1 MTTTAPQTAPTANGN
16 SFVPSSLER
25 KDTDRREQ
33 YRRNLA
39 FYNGDHW
46 PGRARG
52 RERRLTF
59 NYARAAVEKIT
70 SYLLGDIRSTVPPA
84 GSSQEEQDRARSTEG
99 LLTDIAE
106 ANSLDQLDF
115 DTEIDT
121 AVLGDGAYK
130 ITWDEDHGSV
140 RITAPDVQGLYC
152 WWAGD
157 DVNRIRRVASR
168 YDLHPDEAYE
178 LHGIKPPANLRAGGS
193 GRGRTTITEVWDEKT
208 FQLWAGDALVRDEPN
223 PYGLIPF
230 VVYPNIRAPKQFW
243 GVSDIPALMEPVR
256 ELNRALSQL
265 STILELS
272 GNPIAVLEN
281 VDQSQD
287 IAIQPGAVWELPDR
301 ARAYLLDLL
310 QGGGVQLHIDYVNAI
325 YRTLHD
331 LSETPQIAFGD
342 NRQGLSGVALEME
355 LHPLLQKL
363 RRKRLIRSAAF
374 RRRNEIAL
382 RIHEQKTGERLAP
395 YRTAIEW
402 GAILPQ
408 DQAQVARQEIELVA
422 SGLHSKRTAMARFG
436 IADPDGELARIE
448 SEQTSFDIGSR
459 AEADS
464 G

>member
-1 MTTTAPQTAPTANGN
+1 MTTSLNGRTQGG
-16 SFVPSSLER
+16 SVFVPSAL
-25 KDTDRREQ
+25 DRRDTERRER
-33 YRRNLA
+33 YRRNLS
-39 FYNGDHW
+39 FYNGKHW

-59 NYARAAVEKIT
+59 NYAKAAVEKVT
-70 SYLLGDIRSTVPPA
+70 SYLLADIRSTVPPLDA
-84 GSSQEEQDRARSTEG
+84 SPEEQERARRAER
-99 LLTDIAE
+99 LLADIAE
-106 ANSLDQLDF
+106 TNSLDQLDF

-130 ITWDEDHGSV
+130 ITWDDERGGI
-140 RITAPDVQGLYC
+140 RITTPDVQGLHC
-152 WWAGD
+152 WWVGD

-168 YDLHPDEAYE
+168 YTLDADEARE
-178 LHGIKPPANLRAGGS
+178 LHGVRPPARGGKAQS
-193 GRGRTTITEVWDEKT
+193 HVTITEVWSESR
-208 FQLWAGDALVRDEPN
+208 FQLWAGDALARDEAN

-243 GVSDIPALMEPVR
+243 GVSDIPAMVEPIR

-265 STILELS
+265 SMILELS

-301 ARAYLLDLL
+301 AKAYLLDLL

-325 YRTLHD
+325 YRALHD
-331 LSETPQIAFGD
+331 LSETPRIAFGD

-355 LHPLLQKL
+355 LHPLLHKL
-363 RRKRLIRSAAF
+363 RRKRLIRAAAY
-374 RRRNEIAL
+374 RKRNEIAL
-382 RIHEQKTGERLAP
+382 RIYEQKTGESFAP
-395 YRTAIEW
+395 YRTSIEW

-408 DQAQVARQEIELVA
+408 DQGHIARQEIELVKN
-422 SGLHSKRTAMARFG
+422 GLRSKRTAMARFG
-436 IADPDGELARIE
+436 VSDPEAELALIRGE
-448 SEQTSFDIGSR
+448 ETEPV
-459 AEADS
+459 AE

>member
-1 MTTTAPQTAPTANGN
+1 MTMPSTPSSGNGPAADHAA
-16 SFVPSSLER
+16 FPPSSL
-25 KDTDRREQ
+25 DRRDAERRER

-39 FYNGDHW
+39 FYSGDHW

-70 SYLLGDIRSTVPPA
+70 SYLMADVRSTVPPTN
-84 GSSQEEQDRARSTEG
+84 SSAEEQERARRAEA
-99 LLTDIAE
+99 LLAEIAE

-130 ITWDEDHGSV
+130 VTWDDEHGSV
-140 RITAPDVQGLYC
+140 RITAPDVQGLHC
-152 WWAGD
+152 WWVGD
-157 DVNRIRRVASR
+157 DVNHIRRIASR
-168 YDLHPDEAYE
+168 YALDADEARDLH
-178 LHGIKPPANLRAGGS
+178 GVRPAPRGGQGQ
-193 GRGRTTITEVWDEKT
+193 GRVTITEVWDEKR
-208 FQLWAGDALVRDEPN
+208 FQLWAGDTRVRDEAN

-243 GVSDIPALMEPVR
+243 GVSDIPAMVEPIR

-325 YRTLHD
+325 YRALHD
-331 LSETPQIAFGD
+331 LSETPRIAFGD
-342 NRQGLSGVALEME
+342 NRAALSGVALEME
-355 LHPLLQKL
+355 LHPLLHKL
-363 RRKRLIRSAAF
+363 RRKRLIRAAAY
-374 RRRNEIAL
+374 RRRNEIAM
-382 RIHEQKTGERLAP
+382 RILEQRTGERLAP

-408 DQAQVARQEIELVA
+408 DQAQVARQEIELVRN
-422 SGLHSKRTAMARFG
+422 GLRSRRTAMAR
-436 IADPDGELARIE
+436 IEGE
-448 SEQTSFDIGSR
+448 QGMPGQP
-459 AEADS
+459 AE
-464 G
+464 